1 MRRPYLR
8 LLGTNR
14 NFRRL
19 WTAQLISLGGDWFNL
34 VALTGLA
41 VSLTH
46 SAAAGG
52 VVLAA
57 GFVPQFLLAPL
68 TGVVADRFDRR
79 RLMLLTNAA
88 GAALALTMLAVR
100 SAGMLWLG
108 LTAMAGLAACG
119 AFFDPASRAGLPNV
133 VRPAELGPASILMA
147 STWGIMAA
155 VGAAAGGVVAGLL
168 GRDAAF
174 VINGGS
180 FVVSALLICR
190 VRTTLGPVAPV
201 GLDGP
206 VEHPAPQ
213 PQKATADVR
222 EGITH
227 ARRDPRIAAL
237 LTQKL
242 GFGLGTG
249 MIGLLP
255 FFATHSFHASDAG
268 IGILYAARGLGTLLG
283 PFPARAFVGGDTRR
297 LFPAIGAAMA
307 LFGAAYLAFPAAPG
321 IWAAAGIVTV
331 AHLGGGTQVAMTGY
345 GIQVLVPDRVRGR
358 ILALELGT
366 ITLSMS
372 TSLLLAGWAAS
383 AVRPAVVVEVLAG
396 LTMAFAGV
404 WTAATHR
411 LWATTERASGA
422 QIGTNGPT
430 NRIRATSEAVP
441 ALSK

>member
-1 MRRPYLR
+1 MRPYRR
-8 LLGTNR
+8 LLAGNR
-14 NFRRL
+14 DFRRL
-19 WTAQLISLGGDWFNL
+19 WTAQLICLGGDWFNL

-41 VSLTH
+41 ISLTH

-52 VVLAA
+52 LVLAA
-57 GFVPQFLLAPL
+57 GFVPQFLLAPI
-68 TGVVADRFDRR
+68 TGVVADRVDRR
-79 RLMLLTNAA
+79 RLMMIANLA
-88 GAALALTMLAVR
+88 GAGLALTMLAVR

-119 AFFDPASRAGLPNV
+119 GFFDPASRSGLPNV
-133 VRPAELGPASILMA
+133 VDREHLGPASVLMA

-155 VGAAAGGVVAGLL
+155 VGAAAGGLVAGVL

-174 VINGGS
+174 LINAGS
-180 FVVSALLICR
+180 FGLSALLICG
-190 VRTTLGPVAPV
+190 VKASLGPASR
-201 GLDGP
+201 
-206 VEHPAPQ
+206 PAP
-213 PQKATADVR
+213 PPGTAADVR
-222 EGITH
+222 EGIAY
-227 ARRDPRIAAL
+227 ARQDRRVLAL

-255 FFATHSFHASDAG
+255 FFATHPFGASDAG

-283 PFPARAFVGGDTRR
+283 PFPARAFVGTDTGR

-321 IWAAAGIVTV
+321 IWAAAGIVTI

-345 GIQVLVPDRVRGR
+345 GIQVLAPDRVRGR
-358 ILALELGT
+358 ILAFELGL

-383 AVRPAVVVEVLAG
+383 TVSPAAVVEALAVL
-396 LTMAFAGV
+396 TIAFAGV
-404 WTAATHR
+404 WTAATR
-411 LWATTERASGA
+411 RFWTTTERADPS
-422 QIGTNGPT
+422 QTRTIEPT
-430 NRIRATSEAVP
+430 IRIRATSEAP
-441 ALSK
+441 RAAAE